1 MAEQKRAPE
10 KQTPHSKA
18 PRPRTRRTRPRP
30 PPRRQDPPLA
40 IVGGC
45 TLVALG
51 AVVGSIY
58 VTHQPIGPAIQVA
71 KVDSFSETT
80 PTPTGE
86 SPRDRLP
93 TPELDP
99 APAAEFSLEAATEP
113 LRESA
118 PVSDPPAESS
128 FQTRLQETIQL
139 ADRQAALGTAT
150 ADLSEDDLSDVA
162 TTEAE
167 DPEPSTSL
175 PASFEKSKQPKQPK
189 VSAREASVQRL
200 PKPEGSTPTV
210 TEPAAPK
217 PTLGDA
223 EFAFVTEDDAT
234 LREVAHSL
242 VEGRCPGADGA
253 RGLVAFRDGDFP
265 AAHTLLSEVEEP
277 SSTILDTSYR
287 AGLFAGRYDA
297 VRAALEEDPDADPVL
312 RSLAFGPWHKRL
324 PHAAGAMERITP
336 KGHYRVMT
344 DLGLSPE
351 QLGALDSKLADAS
364 PTSRASLIKRAR
376 KKHRGLQALASTMD
390 KAYAA
395 YDKLFGIR
403 RACEVVPTVYLFSD
417 RGAFDAF
424 SQTLNI
430 GSTENVLG
438 FYMPR
443 YRVLVFFDQGDGAKP
458 GQISCDTQETLMHET
473 FHQWLHLY
481 VEDAPPWFNEGLA
494 EYFGICKLQRS
505 RLIYG
510 LVPPLSGASRLSNIR
525 DGLLGMSSEPWA
537 LQRVLTASQSQFM
550 ASHPAMNYAQ
560 SWSFVHYL
568 ASNRAGREK
577 LRAYFQGLRSGAD
590 HLTLFEQVFG
600 DVPSEALERSWRDYV
615 LRLKPQG

>member
-1 MAEQKRAPE
+1 MAERKP
-10 KQTPHSKA
+10 TPKA
-18 PRPRTRRTRPRP
+18 PRRTPRTRTRRTRPVARKK
-30 PPRRQDPPLA
+30 DPTLA
-40 IVGGC
+40 IVSGC

-58 VTHQPIGPAIQVA
+58 VTHQPTAPAIQVA
-71 KVDSFSETT
+71 EVEPVSTTT
-80 PTPTGE
+80 PPVE

-93 TPELDP
+93 TPELEP
-99 APAAEFSLEAATEP
+99 APAAEVDLEPVTEP
-113 LRESA
+113 MQQTAPESEA
-118 PVSDPPAESS
+118 QESN
-128 FQTRLQETIQL
+128 FQAQLQETIQL
-139 ADRQAALGTAT
+139 AEQQASVGTAT
-150 ADLSEDDLSDVA
+150 PDPSEDDAETSELADA
-162 TTEAE
+162 ETEEHE
-167 DPEPSTSL
+167 DADQPKSL
-175 PASFEKSKQPKQPK
+175 PASFEKPKQPK
-189 VSAREASVQRL
+189 ASARAASVQRL
-200 PKPEGSTPTV
+200 PKPEGSTPAV
-210 TEPAAPK
+210 TETDVPT
-217 PTLGDA
+217 PTLSDA
-223 EFAFVTEDDAT
+223 EFAFATEDDAK
-234 LREVAHSL
+234 LREVTHSL

-297 VRAALEEDPDADPVL
+297 VRAALEADPDADPVL
-312 RSLAFGPWHKRL
+312 RSLAFGPWHKSL
-324 PHAAGAMERITP
+324 PHAAEAMERITP

-344 DLGLSPE
+344 DLGLTPE
-351 QLGALDSKLADAS
+351 QLSALNGKLGEAS
-364 PTSRASLIKRAR
+364 PSSRESLIKRAK
-376 KKHRGLQALASTMD
+376 KKHRGLQTLANTMD

-443 YRVLVFFDQGDGAKP
+443 YRVLVFYDQGDGAKP

-577 LRAYFQGLRSGAD
+577 LRAYFQGLRSGTD

-600 DVPSEALERSWRDYV
+600 DVPSHALETSWRDYV
-615 LRLKPQG
+615 LRLKP